1 MDAVHPAGDLRQPL
15 QFVVGAVEQP
25 WHIEML
31 LEVGNRSGMVEMRM
45 CVDQGVNNP
54 IHTLVHL
61 SPDGRIRP
69 DAITAHDPFDDP
81 VSLLPPSMMIVAPSE
96 GFVTTEQRI
105 CRGPTMKCSMIMF
118 TPPRWSR

>member
-1 MDAVHPAGDLRQPL
+1 MCRRGWRVKEMDAVHPAGDLCQPL

-54 IHTLVHL
+54 ITLWSISAPMVAS
-61 SPDGRIRP
+61 SPTPSRLTIHSMIRS
-69 DAITAHDPFDDP
+69 A
-81 VSLLPPSMMIVAPSE
+81 SSPPSMMIVAPSE
-96 GFVTTEQRI
+96 G
-105 CRGPTMKCSMIMF
+105 S
-118 TPPRWSR
+118 SRRSNASAEGRR